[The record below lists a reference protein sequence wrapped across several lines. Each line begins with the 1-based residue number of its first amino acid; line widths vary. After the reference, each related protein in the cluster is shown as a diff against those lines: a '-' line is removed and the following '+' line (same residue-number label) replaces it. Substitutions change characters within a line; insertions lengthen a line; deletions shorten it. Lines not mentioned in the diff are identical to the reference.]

1 MTPEE
6 ATKTSFDPFDVTKVW
21 PRGESFFCHLG
32 KTAQADN

>member
-21 PRGESFFCHLG
+21 PRGELLCTMDIKYIL
-32 KTAQADN
+32 TIR